1 MPNFRLYVAA
11 SLDGFIAAPD
21 GSVRFLD
28 RFKGDYGYEQFIS
41 QIGTVVLGRKTYA
54 QTKTQSKTWPY
65 EGKRA
70 YVLSRQGC
78 NTAHG
83 NAKLV
88 NDANKLI
95 PRMKMLEDGDV
106 WVVGGGV
113 IQGIFLQ
120 ARAVDQLELF
130 LMPVVLGNGVPLFA
144 GKNTHVGMNLVDNQ
158 TFADGV
164 VKLTYRPQKPN

>member
-1 MPNFRLYVAA
+1 MPKFRLYVAA

-21 GSVRFLD
+21 GSVSFLD
-28 RFKGDYGYEQFIS
+28 RFKGDYGLDAFLSE
-41 QIGTVVLGRKTYA
+41 IGTVVLGRKTYA
-54 QTKTQSKTWPY
+54 QIKAVGDWPY

-70 YVLSRQGC
+70 YVLSRHGC
-78 NTAHG
+78 NTALG

-88 NDANKLI
+88 NDVNKLI

-113 IQGIFLQ
+113 IQGLFLQ

-144 GKNTHVGMNLVDNQ
+144 GKNTHVGMNLVDNH
-158 TFADGV
+158 TYADGV